1 MVAGNVERRSMG
13 ALGRM
18 GAVAGLHGAVIFLI
32 ARSLGIVPPLI
43 DDEPKNVDARL
54 IEERPPID
62 DRFNRIAE
70 PPLQDLT
77 IRVPIPDE
85 PPVES
90 DPQQNAISALPA
102 DPAHPISDGA
112 GSAEPV
118 PKIVGARQ
126 DASHPLSQPRY
137 PSPDIREGNEGNA
150 DVEVYVLPNGRVADA
165 RIVRSS
171 GFERLDQSAIEEAK
185 RNWRL
190 VPATRDGV
198 PFAQWYKV
206 RVTFKLTNR

>member
-18 GAVAGLHGAVIFLI
+18 GIVAGAHAALI
-32 ARSLGIVPPLI
+32 LLVGRGLGIVPPLLDVPKEIETTLIDRPQIPDDPPPPGPTIENPIVTVPVPDERQFDVPTPDTISAQPLEPDRVAI
-43 DDEPKNVDARL
+43 DDGPGSNV
-54 IEERPPID
+54 
-62 DRFNRIAE
+62 
-70 PPLQDLT
+70 
-77 IRVPIPDE
+77 IPGL
-85 PPVES
+85 VV
-90 DPQQNAISALPA
+90 N
-102 DPAHPISDGA
+102 
-112 GSAEPV
+112 
-118 PKIVGARQ
+118 ARQ
-126 DASHPLSQPRY
+126 DARHPLSQPRY

-150 DVEVYVLPNGRVADA
+150 DVEVYVLPNGRVGEA
-165 RIVRSS
+165 RIARST
-171 GFERLDQSAIEEAK
+171 GFERLDQSALEEAK